1 MMDFIYKLYSYDNF
15 TLYLTIILVILIVLF
30 VLVYIFGKKDQ
41 KLEETK
47 KLKKIELEKKKE
59 KFIATPENKKETD
72 SSIIDNTPSLQKE
85 DEDISVLSDSY
96 EPTLED
102 TAFLQKLEQEIDDPS
117 MYEQKSHSSIENKEF
132 EPKESMPRKSPSVY
146 ENPPLSK
153 EPPKMDVQ
161 EEMPLP
167 KKANVTVFE
176 PTKKEPVFKEDEIP
190 DIPLRR
196 QTRNMYQE
204 VSDEDAPISVDELT
218 KEFDALNKALE
229 KDLSAIHNIK
239 KEFGEIK
246 LPEINHHEEELP
258 TKENIEE
265 KVKAFQP
272 SRVFSSVYVN
282 ENASI
287 NPDIPQKKNIDTPVI
302 KSSAV
307 EDDDDFDLPTLKS

>member
-15 TLYLTIILVILIVLF
+15 TLYLTIILVILIILF
-30 VLVYIFGKKDQ
+30 ILVYVFGKKDQ

-59 KFIATPENKKETD
+59 KFIATTENKNTQEVPN
-72 SSIIDNTPSLQKE
+72 IDTPILQN
-85 DEDISVLSDSY
+85 DDDISILSESY

-117 MYEQKSHSSIENKEF
+117 LYEQKSYNSNIQNKKAESIN
-132 EPKESMPRKSPSVY
+132 SME
-146 ENPPLSK
+146 ENPPLPK
-153 EPPKMDVQ
+153 ETPKFDVK
-161 EEMPLP
+161 EEMSFP

-176 PTKKEPVFKEDEIP
+176 PTKKEIIFKEDEIP

-196 QTRNMYQE
+196 HTRNMYQE

-282 ENASI
+282 ENANI
-287 NPDIPQKKNIDTPVI
+287 NPDIPQTKNIDTPVI

-307 EDDDDFDLPTLKS
+307 EDDDFDLPTLKS